1 MINLIW
7 ALEADFLSTMLDMY
21 NRIGDYSLFKKSE
34 AATRYAAL
42 TARNPENS
50 NPKLKVISCY
60 GPIIPFANL
69 FSEVCGSVSIE
80 AMRKEFSAALNDDK
94 VETIL
99 FDFNSPGGNVE
110 EIAAFAGEIYAAR
123 GKKQIVSFAGGLCCS
138 AAYWLAAATE
148 KIYTDRTTKIGSIGV
163 MTSIS
168 KSPSGTIA
176 LTNTASNKKAVD
188 PNTEEGREEVIAV
201 LNDTAAVFFSDIS
214 AYRKIEIPDIQDFK
228 GRVFV
233 GAKAVKNRLAD
244 EITDF
249 NSLYTKLTTGEN
261 SMAMTAEE
269 KAAMDAL
276 NAKVDTLTKENSKL
290 KTDLDSLSVTSNQKI
305 IQTAYTGKLN
315 QMTAAGLKENDPAV
329 ANFKA
334 MFGKTELFANQSADT
349 VKAMIDA
356 YQIPPNRLKINLGY
370 DNDNEEQAINQEVPE
385 VTACV

>member
-1 MINLIW
+1 
-7 ALEADFLSTMLDMY
+7 
-21 NRIGDYSLFKKSE
+21 
-34 AATRYAAL
+34 
-42 TARNPENS
+42 
-50 NPKLKVISCY
+50 
-60 GPIIPFANL
+60 
-69 FSEVCGSVSIE
+69 
-80 AMRKEFSAALNDDK
+80 MRKEFSAALNDEK

-138 AAYWLAAATE
+138 AAYWLASATE
-148 KIYTDRTTKIGSIGV
+148 KIYTDRTTKLGSIGV

-188 PNTEEGREEVIAV
+188 PNSDEGREEVIAV

-249 NSLYTKLTTGEN
+249 NSLYNQLTNGEN
-261 SMAMTAEE
+261 SMAMTPEE
-269 KAAMDAL
+269 KAEMDAL
-276 NAKVDTLTKENSKL
+276 NTKIDTLTKENGKL
-290 KTDLDSLSVTSNQKI
+290 KTDLDNLSATSSQKI
-305 IQTAYTGKLN
+305 IQTAYNGKLN
-315 QMTAAGLKENDPAV
+315 QMTAAGLKETDPAV
-329 ANFKA
+329 ANFKT
-334 MFGKTELFANQSADT
+334 MFGKAELFANQNSDT

-356 YQIPPNRLKINLGY
+356 YQIPPNRLKVSYGY
-370 DNDNEEQAINQEVPE
+370 DNDNEDQGNSQANNQEVPA